1 MTIRITIRI
10 LGIWLALGLACTPP
24 AQAQEKIKLG
34 YWTSGFSVGFGAV
47 LEAGKF
53 LEQKG
58 LVPEYIRF
66 SDVNAPTKALITN
79 SIDVA
84 FAAPTTGAFAL
95 AAQGAPV
102 EIILATQIAE
112 STFVSKDGSPVR
124 SMADLKGKKVGMSPV
139 GSATYA
145 IVAALLERNY
155 GIKPSDFTPVPGNE
169 GQLVQFLQRGDVD
182 AASLRAVT
190 IASVPDL
197 KLQVLGKAV
206 DEWKKMTKSNSAP
219 ILATAIVHKTYSRRN
234 PEAVVKFV
242 RAMIAASEFGRRDTA
257 KAAEML
263 GQASNLDAKDAS
275 SYARLWSDIYI
286 ATMEPE
292 TVATFKAMAEIF
304 RAGKTIEGDVPDS
317 LYATGPYQRA
327 KQQP

>member
-1 MTIRITIRI
+1 
-10 LGIWLALGLACTPP
+10 
-24 AQAQEKIKLG
+24 
-34 YWTSGFSVGFGAV
+34 
-47 LEAGKF
+47 
-53 LEQKG
+53 
-58 LVPEYIRF
+58 
-66 SDVNAPTKALITN
+66 
-79 SIDVA
+79 VA

-102 EIILATQIAE
+102 EVILATQIAE
-112 STFVSKDGSPVR
+112 STFVAKDGSPLR
-124 SMADLKGKKVGMSPV
+124 SLSDLKGKKVGMSPV

-145 IVAALLERNY
+145 IVATLLERNY
-155 GIKPSDFTPVPGNE
+155 GIKASDFTPVPGNE
-169 GQLVQFLQRGDVD
+169 GQLVQYLQRGDVD

-206 DEWKKMTKSNSAP
+206 DEWKKMTKSDAAP
-219 ILATAIVHKTYSRRN
+219 ILATAIVHKTYSHAN

-242 RAMIAASEFGRRDTA
+242 RAMIAASDFGRTNTA

-275 SYARLWSDIYI
+275 PYARLWSDIYI
-286 ATMEPE
+286 ATMAPE
-292 TVATFKAMAEIF
+292 TVASFKAMAEIF
-304 RAGKTIEGDVPDS
+304 RASKTIEGAVPDS

>member
-1 MTIRITIRI
+1 MI
-10 LGIWLALGLACTPP
+10 LRTFGIAALLALGAHA
-24 AQAQEKIKLG
+24 AQAQEKIKVG

-58 LVPEYIRF
+58 LVPEYVRF

-102 EIILATQIAE
+102 EVILATQIAE
-112 STFVSKDGSPVR
+112 STFVTKDGSPLR
-124 SMADLKGKKVGMSPV
+124 SLSDLKGKKVGMSPV

-145 IVAALLERNY
+145 IVATLLERNY
-155 GIKPSDFTPVPGNE
+155 GIKASDFTPVPGNE
-169 GQLVQFLQRGDVD
+169 GQLVQYLQRGDVD

-206 DEWKKMTKSNSAP
+206 DEWKKMTKSDAAP
-219 ILATAIVHKTYSRRN
+219 ILATAIVHKTYSRAHS
-234 PEAVVKFV
+234 EAVVKFV
-242 RAMIAASEFGRRDTA
+242 RAMIAASDFGRTNTA

-292 TVATFKAMAEIF
+292 TVASFKAMAEIF
-304 RAGKTIEGDVPDS
+304 RASKTIEGAVPDS
-317 LYATGPYQRA
+317 LFATGPYQRA

>member
-1 MTIRITIRI
+1 
-10 LGIWLALGLACTPP
+10 
-24 AQAQEKIKLG
+24 
-34 YWTSGFSVGFGAV
+34 
-47 LEAGKF
+47 
-53 LEQKG
+53 
-58 LVPEYIRF
+58 
-66 SDVNAPTKALITN
+66 
-79 SIDVA
+79 VA
-84 FAAPTTGAFAL
+84 
-95 AAQGAPV
+95 
-102 EIILATQIAE
+102 
-112 STFVSKDGSPVR
+112 KDGSPLR
-124 SMADLKGKKVGMSPV
+124 SLSDLKGKKVGMSPV

-145 IVAALLERNY
+145 IVATLLERNY
-155 GIKPSDFTPVPGNE
+155 GIKASDFTPVPGNE
-169 GQLVQFLQRGDVD
+169 GQLVQYLQRGDVD

-206 DEWKKMTKSNSAP
+206 DEWKKMTKSDSAP
-219 ILATAIVHKTYSRRN
+219 ILATAIVHKTYSRAN

-242 RAMIAASEFGRRDTA
+242 RGMIAASDFGRTNTA

-292 TVATFKAMAEIF
+292 TVASFKAMAEIF
-304 RAGKTIEGDVPDS
+304 RASKTIEGAVPDS